1 MRLRFCI
8 ALLAAAAL
16 ALTACSTI
24 DSRIRKQQ
32 ALFDGYPP
40 DVQQNIRNGHI
51 EVGYTPEMV
60 AMALGEPDRKVETQ
74 TADGVAEV
82 WTYRKSV
89 PGFSVGMGSGSYVG
103 SGVGIGSGVSVGEP
117 PRSEDKAVVE
127 FWRGRVARFHAPAP
141 K

>member
-24 DSRIRKQQ
+24 DSRVRRQQ
-32 ALFDGYPP
+32 ALFDSYPP
-40 DVQQNIRNGHI
+40 DVQHSIRNGRI

-60 AMALGEPDRKVETQ
+60 AMALGEPDRKVETR
-74 TADGVAEV
+74 TEDGVAEV
-82 WTYRKSV
+82 WTYRKNV
-89 PGFSVGMGSGSYVG
+89 PGFSVGMGSGSYLG

-117 PRSEDKAVVE
+117 ARSEDEAVVE
-127 FWRGRVARFHAPAP
+127 FWGGRVSRFHALAP
-141 K
+141 Q

>member
-1 MRLRFCI
+1 MRTRSCT
-8 ALLAAAAL
+8 ALFIAAAF
-16 ALTACSTI
+16 ALTACSTV
-24 DSRIRKQQ
+24 DSRINKQQ
-32 ALFDGYPP
+32 ALFDSYPP
-40 DVQQNIRNGHI
+40 DIRQSIRDGRI

-74 TADGVAEV
+74 TEDGLAEV
-82 WTYRKSV
+82 WTYRKNV

-117 PRSEDKAVVE
+117 PRSEDEAVVE
-127 FWRGRVARFHAPAP
+127 FWGGRVARFHVPAP

>member
-1 MRLRFCI
+1 MRTRRCT
-8 ALLAAAAL
+8 ALFVAAAL
-16 ALTACSTI
+16 ALTACNTI
-24 DSRIRKQQ
+24 DSRIHKQQ
-32 ALFDGYPP
+32 ALFDSYPP
-40 DVQQNIRNGHI
+40 DVQHNIRDGRI

-74 TADGVAEV
+74 TEEGVAEV

-117 PRSEDKAVVE
+117 PRSEDEAVVE
-127 FWRGRVARFHAPAP
+127 FWRGRVSRFHAPAP